1 MANENSLEQGA
12 QTWPVPQFHFSVEI
26 SNVGKMSCK
35 EVSGLDVEM
44 DVIEYRSGDMHGGT
58 KGKIPGLRKCGD
70 VTLKKV
76 MFKNDQKLWDWI
88 CQIKRNTV
96 QYVSVIIDLLDE
108 SGSPVQRWKLSNACP
123 LKYTV
128 EGLNADSSNV
138 LMETVVLSHEGVTV
152 LKV

>member
-12 QTWPVPQFHFSVEI
+12 QTWHVPQFHFSVEV

-44 DVIEYRSGDMHGGT
+44 DVIEYRSGDMQGGT
-58 KGKIPGLRKCGD
+58 NGKIPGLRKCGD

-88 CQIKRNTV
+88 RQIKRNTDV
-96 QYVSVIIDLLDE
+96 GLEKWTSRFVKERRKRSTCCQLSFVS
-108 SGSPVQRWKLSNACP
+108 
-123 LKYTV
+123 
-128 EGLNADSSNV
+128 
-138 LMETVVLSHEGVTV
+138 
-152 LKV
+152 

>member
-1 MANENSLEQGA
+1 MANENNVEQGA
-12 QTWPVPQFHFSVEI
+12 QAWPVPQFHFSVEV
-26 SNVGKMSCK
+26 SNVGQMSCK

-44 DVIEYRSGDMHGGT
+44 DVIEYRSGDMQGGT

-88 CQIKRNTV
+88 HQIKRNTV
-96 QYVSVIIDLLDE
+96 QYLSVIIDLLDE
-108 SGSPVQRWKLSNACP
+108 SGSPVQRWKLTNAYP
-123 LKYTV
+123 QKYTV

-138 LMETVVLSHEGVTV
+138 LMETIVLSHEGVTV
-152 LKV
+152 LEV

>member
-1 MANENSLEQGA
+1 
-12 QTWPVPQFHFSVEI
+12 
-26 SNVGKMSCK
+26 MSCK

-44 DVIEYRSGDMHGGT
+44 DVIEYRSDDMQWGT
-58 KGKIPGLRKCGD
+58 NSKIPDLRRCGD

-88 CQIKRNTV
+88 RQIKRNTV
-96 QYVSVIIDLLDE
+96 QYVNVIIDLLDE
-108 SGSPVQRWKLSNACP
+108 SGSLVQRWQLTNAYP

-138 LMETVVLSHEGVTV
+138 LMETIVLRM
-152 LKV
+152 KA